1 MLTGLWEPLEHGRG
15 QHLTSRPCKS
25 CGVLFKGDYNPSP
38 WLGVGNP
45 RAHSQGLHQT
55 MQSVLLAPVTAAL
68 GSAQARILVAK
79 GLGAHT
85 GVPRLCVSIDR
96 LSPGHPPSSG
106 PFWPVLKRKPK
117 QCKEANSILPAAGGN
132 GMIKFSVTLMGYYVP
147 LL

>member
-1 MLTGLWEPLEHGRG
+1 MKTQSSSLFNTPFCSPPGAGDLRLTGLTSESRPPVSILVEGVLTGLWKPLEYGRG

-68 GSAQARILVAK
+68 GNAQARILVAK
-79 GLGAHT
+79 GLGTHT
-85 GVPRLCVSIDR
+85 GVPRI
-96 LSPGHPPSSG
+96 
-106 PFWPVLKRKPK
+106 
-117 QCKEANSILPAAGGN
+117 
-132 GMIKFSVTLMGYYVP
+132 
-147 LL
+147 